1 VAPGQYFA
9 VVSVVVEGEPLGEDW
24 KLFNITTAKCAL
36 QATQLKLVARLDA
49 ELLENLKDQVATLAS
64 EKFRTFW
71 EPSRNGRD
79 PERKKRQTKKTEIM
93 NVTSEGGELNELSLC
108 VGAGFSCLD
117 CKDSLTRARASR
129 SMRSSIL

>member
-1 VAPGQYFA
+1 MIGCVLAGTALVAPGQYFA

-64 EKFRTFW
+64 EKFRTISG
-71 EPSRNGRD
+71 SRRAGMAAIRNAKNANPKR
-79 PERKKRQTKKTEIM
+79 RK
-93 NVTSEGGELNELSLC
+93 L
-108 VGAGFSCLD
+108 
-117 CKDSLTRARASR
+117 
-129 SMRSSIL
+129 